1 MSSKTRIR
9 NTEELIDRKKGF
21 IEIIEILNDLKV
33 YFFIQGGVLLGAVR
47 NKDFIRWDWDVEI
60 SLFSK
65 EFLIKK
71 NLIRE
76 ALLKKGFKIYK
87 ENYNEDKI
95 KIDVY
100 KYQNYETTG
109 YTLFGW
115 LYNKY
120 KDQSLRGEI
129 NIPASF
135 INNMEKMKF
144 HNIEI
149 NCPGPVEEYLKY
161 QYGNWKQE
169 LRSDDKKKYLTQKFY
184 KKRNLINKIVKK
196 LKNVFF
202 K

>member
-1 MSSKTRIR
+1 MSDKIRIR
-9 NTEELIDRKKGF
+9 NNEELIDRKKGF
-21 IEIIEILNDLKV
+21 IEIIEILNNLKIF
-33 YFFIQGGVLLGAVR
+33 FFIQGGVLLGAVR

-60 SLFSK
+60 SLFSN
-65 EFLIKK
+65 EFFKKK
-71 NLIRE
+71 NLIRD

-87 ENYNEDKI
+87 ENYNEEKI

-100 KYQNYETTG
+100 KYQDYETTG

-115 LYNKY
+115 QFNKN
-120 KDQSLRGEI
+120 KDQYLRGEI
-129 NIPASF
+129 NIPANF
-135 INNMEKMKF
+135 IKNMEKIKF

-169 LRSDDKKKYLTQKFY
+169 LRSDDKKKYLTSTFY
-184 KKRNLINKIVKK
+184 KKRNLINKIIKRF
-196 LKNVFF
+196 KNVFF